1 MDNNDLKER
10 DFEAYIEHWL
20 ITEGGYVKGNQTTY
34 DKERAIDIKA
44 LIKFL
49 RLTQAKKW
57 NLYEK
62 KYGAQTEVRLYN
74 VLQDKIHERGLIWVL
89 RNGID
94 DLGFKFKLVYFEPA
108 SPLNEELNLHYQQN
122 ILECTRQ
129 FAYSTQNHNT
139 IDMVLSVNGIPVVA
153 LELKNQLTGQN
164 VENSRHQWTVSYT
177 HLRAHET

>member
-1 MDNNDLKER
+1 M
-10 DFEAYIEHWL
+10 
-20 ITEGGYVKGNQTTY
+20 
-34 DKERAIDIKA
+34 
-44 LIKFL
+44 IKFL
-49 RLTQAKKW
+49 RLTQKKKW
-57 NLYEK
+57 ELYEK
-62 KYGAQTEVRLYN
+62 KYGAQTEDRLYN

-122 ILECTRQ
+122 IMECTRQ

-164 VENSRHQWTVSYT
+164 VENSRASYYSYYT
-177 HLRAHET
+177 GKKWGSAESYDLCINTSLLGLKRTEELVRDYVKQRYSL